1 MIVTFTSSMPS
12 RTGGLVWFPLEVPAC
27 NDLDQLY
34 EALRTHGCIR
44 GDRIDTAVISG
55 ARRVIRRTP
64 CILGIGALALIT
76 PLHVEVLLEDGTTL

>member
-12 RTGGLVWFPLEVPAC
+12 KTGGLVWFPLEVPEC
-27 NDLDQLY
+27 SDLDQVY
-34 EALRTHGCIR
+34 DALRAHGCIR

-64 CILGIGALALIT
+64 CILGVGALALIT
-76 PLHVEVLLEDGTTL
+76 PLHVEVMLEDGTTL